1 MSKVFIGVGHGGS
14 DPGAVGNGMR
24 ESDVNL
30 EMALAMK
37 AELERHGVTVG
48 ISRTRDEDDRLA
60 EEIRE
65 CNAFAPDLAVEV
77 HNNSGG
83 GDGFECYINGH
94 DRIARQLAERIEEE
108 VKQIG
113 QNSRGVKV
121 STRLGWVNRV
131 KAPAVLCEG
140 FFLDSQDSEEVKQ
153 IGQNSRGV
161 KVSTRLGW
169 VNRVKAPAVL
179 CEGFFLDSQ
188 DSAAADTAAK
198 RGRFGQAY
206 ARGVLA
212 QLGVQ
217 TQQTAQSPEREKVRK
232 RFSLDE
238 STMGFLDTYR
248 FAQALYQRLAET
260 K

>member
-140 FFLDSQDSEEVKQ
+140 FFLDSQDS
-153 IGQNSRGV
+153 
-161 KVSTRLGW
+161 
-169 VNRVKAPAVL
+169 
-179 CEGFFLDSQ
+179 
-188 DSAAADTAAK
+188 AAADTAAK

-217 TQQTAQSPEREKVRK
+217 TQQAAQSPEREKVRK

>member
-140 FFLDSQDSEEVKQ
+140 FS
-153 IGQNSRGV
+153 
-161 KVSTRLGW
+161 
-169 VNRVKAPAVL
+169 
-179 CEGFFLDSQ
+179 LDSQ